1 MLRFLCPVSF
11 FYGPVALP
19 GSILGLAG
27 LSASDAVGD
36 PGILEDQVQN
46 LHAGVVLLL
55 QAEAPPDLVE
65 VRRQAAQLVQQPQAV
80 PAEGQLLLLGQP
92 LPGLGQGFQI
102 GRQLVRLALII
113 FLKFLSIKIMC
124 LASIPTLSATLHSY
138 GLCIGT

>member
-1 MLRFLCPVSF
+1 MLRFLCLASF

-19 GSILGLAG
+19 RAALLGLAG

-36 PGILEDQVQN
+36 PGILEDQVQD
-46 LHAGVVLLL
+46 LHAGVVLPL

-65 VRRQAAQLVQQPQAV
+65 VRRRAAQLVQQPQTV

-102 GRQLVRLALII
+102 GRQLVRLAFII
-113 FLKFLSIKIMC
+113 FLKFLSIKIM
-124 LASIPTLSATLHSY
+124 
-138 GLCIGT
+138 